1 MKQLNVSLSTFGF
14 NEHIPFDSFLGSIGI
29 TLSIK
34 YTEVALFKA
43 SLSSGF
49 FSLT

>member
-1 MKQLNVSLSTFGF
+1 MVQLNVNLSTLGF
-14 NEHIPFDSFLGSIGI
+14 NEHIPLDNFLGSIGI

-34 YTEVALFKA
+34 YTDVALFKA
-43 SLSSGF
+43 SLSKGF